1 MAQPCEFTKCPS
13 EMVEMMNFMSM
24 YFSIVKT
31 EGVFYSVLLAK
42 DTSVQPDTSSFFNF
56 LLLYFFPFY
65 FFFSGSGTWSE
76 EDKPGL
82 SPDGRAQLG
91 SPLPEESKAW
101 QLTGKL
107 DAI

>member
-1 MAQPCEFTKCPS
+1 MAQLCEFTKCPS
-13 EMVEMMNFMSM
+13 EMVEMMNFMSV
-24 YFSIVKT
+24 YFTTVKT

-42 DTSVQPDTSSFFNF
+42 DNPFQPDPSSLFNVY
-56 LLLYFFPFY
+56 LPFY

-76 EDKPGL
+76 VDKAGL
-82 SPDGRAQLG
+82 SPDSKTQLG

-101 QLTGKL
+101 QLTGRL